1 MNTHKFTINFF
12 TLALVLCQACAVQ
25 QNISTEK
32 VTAYT
37 NTNIIDGTGNE
48 PIENGTLIV
57 KDGKIFSVGASKEI
71 TIPKGASIVNLSG
84 KTIIPGL
91 VNAHGHV
98 GDAKG
103 LKNRQY
109 SRENALEQLKLYA
122 KYGITTVASLGLDKP
137 EAQQIRDEQN
147 TPNLARARYYYAGEI
162 VVGQTTDTILQIVD
176 RNLAMDADYIKIRI
190 DVNHAGKE
198 DRMPVP
204 VYYKAIEKAHEHNK
218 LAVAH
223 LYYLQDAKNAL
234 NSGLD
239 FIVHSIRDQEVDKE
253 LIELIKEKDV
263 CYCATMARE
272 VSVFAYAEKPDFF
285 EDPFFLKEADT
296 TIIQE
301 LLNPWRMAAT
311 RKLASTQIAKDALET
326 AKANLKILYENDVRI
341 AMGTDSG
348 PPARFQG
355 YFEHLEL
362 ELMQEAGMTPMDIL
376 TSATGE
382 AAKCLGLTDV
392 GILKKGNWADFIVLG
407 KNPLEN
413 ILHSRTIETVFIAGN
428 KVE

>member
-1 MNTHKFTINFF
+1 MNTNKFTIIFF
-12 TLALVLCQACAVQ
+12 AFVLLIGQACAVQ
-25 QNISTEK
+25 QNRLTEK

-37 NTNIIDGTGNE
+37 NAHIIDGTGGE
-48 PIENGTLIV
+48 PIADGTLVV
-57 KDGKIFSVGASKEI
+57 KDGKIAAVGTSKEI
-71 TIPKGASIVNLSG
+71 PIPKGATIVNMSG
-84 KTIIPGL
+84 KTIVPGF

-103 LKNRQY
+103 LKSNQY

-137 EAQQIRDEQN
+137 AAQQIRDEQN
-147 TPNLARARYYYAGEI
+147 QPTLDRARYYYAGEI
-162 VVGQTTDTILQIVD
+162 VVGETVDTILQIVD
-176 RNLAMDADYIKIRI
+176 RNLAMDADFIKIRI
-190 DVNHAGKE
+190 DVDHVGKE

-204 VYYKAIEKAHEHNK
+204 VYQKAIERAHENDK

-223 LYYLQDAKNAL
+223 LYYLQDAKNAV
-234 NSGLD
+234 NNGLD

-253 LIELIKEKDV
+253 VIDLIKEKDV

-272 VSVFAYAEKPDFF
+272 VSVFAYAKKPDFF
-285 EDPFFLKEADT
+285 DDPFFLKEADT
-296 TIIQE
+296 TIIKE
-301 LLNPWRMAAT
+301 LLNPWRMSAT
-311 RKLASTQIAKDALET
+311 AKLSSTKIAKEALEI
-326 AKANLKILYENDVRI
+326 AKANLKILYKNDVRI

-376 TSATGE
+376 TSATGV

-392 GILKKGNWADFIVLG
+392 GILKKGNWADFIILE

-413 ILHSRTIETVFIAGN
+413 ILNSRTIETVFVAGN